1 MRNKYKLSV
10 LFLGLLLGIIK
21 PMIAQED
28 WKSLV
33 SLDSLNTSGN
43 TSATFKTT
51 RLINGQSVET
61 VKKHTLDFRVAHR
74 FGNESLGIHS
84 LYGLDAAS
92 DIRLALE
99 YGISDRLT
107 IGFSRSR
114 LAENLEGLIKY
125 RLLIQKENGAMPLS
139 VTLFANSVITS
150 VMDYTA
156 TADYAGDYA
165 IFAHRMSYTYQV
177 LIARKFSRIFS
188 FQIMPY

>member
-74 FGNESLGIHS
+74 FGN
-84 LYGLDAAS
+84 
-92 DIRLALE
+92 
-99 YGISDRLT
+99 
-107 IGFSRSR
+107 
-114 LAENLEGLIKY
+114 
-125 RLLIQKENGAMPLS
+125 
-139 VTLFANSVITS
+139 
-150 VMDYTA
+150 
-156 TADYAGDYA
+156 
-165 IFAHRMSYTYQV
+165 
-177 LIARKFSRIFS
+177 
-188 FQIMPY
+188 